1 MALNLLNDKSFNDYL
16 TDITYAGESV
26 PKQQNYRGEFESPDY
41 VYQHRDEIIKGILN
55 QYIKLRVREYIL
67 NMEHEPAFIPVD
79 KNRADLP
86 SWTGTV
92 FNRGDK
98 IYEFDGTKMS
108 DKLRGD
114 VITVR
119 DYLYDVAGMYV
130 DKVIETARR
139 TKRKPR
145 IRYDYLK
152 TSNEFATFDMALD
165 AAHQWHEHMA
175 EELARRNKGKEL
187 LNKSLVGVQ
196 HIMDLPGNM
205 AAYQLMTPDALDF
218 ESDYMGHCVGRGSYD
233 ADVASG
239 KTKIY
244 SIRDE
249 HGEPHVTLE
258 VRGTGVHQIK
268 GKQNKAPVRK
278 YVPAVVKF
286 IESQHLEIVN
296 DLKNLGLI
304 RQDGKFY
311 DIYNLPKNFV
321 VKGDL
326 DLSDMELTELP
337 DLSTVTVLGNFNC
350 EHNQLTSL
358 VGAPKSVG
366 GDFVCKFNQLTSL
379 TGAPKSVGGDFYCHC
394 NQLTSLTGAPKSVGG
409 DFWCEHKQLTS
420 LEHAPKS
427 VGGSFLCNHNQLTSL
442 VGAPE
447 SVGRSFDCKFNQL
460 TSLVGAPK
468 SVGGDFV
475 CNFNQLT
482 SLVGT
487 PKSVGG
493 GFWCDSNQLTS
504 LTGAPKSIS
513 GGFFCSSNQLTSLV
527 GAPESVGMDFYCSSN
542 QLTSL
547 VGAPESVGMDF
558 NCGYNQ
564 LTSLTGAP
572 KSISGGFSCSYNQ
585 LTSLVGAP
593 ESVGRSFDCEYNQL
607 TSLVGAPKSVGGDF
621 LCRYNKLT
629 GLEHAPESVGRRFDC
644 RNNQLTG
651 LSGAPKDAEWYMFGD
666 LNTPEKMIA
675 PEYLAGKNTDIPDDI
690 LKIMID
696 NYKKHQAENFRHGTQ
711 RIIDNENPTPIVPQ
725 NNNITNR

>member
-67 NMEHEPAFIPVD
+67 NTEHEPAFIPVD
-79 KNRADLP
+79 ETRTDLP
-86 SWTGTV
+86 SWTGAV

-218 ESDYMGHCVGRGSYD
+218 ESDYMGHCVGQGSYD

-244 SIRDE
+244 YIRDE

-258 VRGTGVHQIK
+258 VRGTEVHQIK
-268 GKQNKAPVRK
+268 GKQNKAPVSK
-278 YVPAVVKF
+278 YVPSVVKF
-286 IESQHLEIVN
+286 IESQHFEIVN

-337 DLSTVTVLGNFNC
+337 DLSTVTVLGSFDC
-350 EHNQLTSL
+350 E
-358 VGAPKSVG
+358 
-366 GDFVCKFNQLTSL
+366 DNQLTSL
-379 TGAPKSVGGDFYCHC
+379 TGAPKSVGGGFYCNG
-394 NQLTSLTGAPKSVGG
+394 NQLTSLAGAPKSVSGNFSCSNNQLTSLVGAPKSVSGNFNCSNTQLTSLVGAPQSVGG
-409 DFWCEHKQLTS
+409 DFYCGHNQLTS
-420 LEHAPKS
+420 LEHAPES
-427 VGGSFLCNHNQLTSL
+427 VGGSFWCNHNQLTSL

-447 SVGRSFDCKFNQL
+447 SVVQSFFCEH
-460 TSLVGAPK
+460 
-468 SVGGDFV
+468 
-475 CNFNQLT
+475 
-482 SLVGT
+482 
-487 PKSVGG
+487 
-493 GFWCDSNQLTS
+493 NQLTS

-513 GGFFCSSNQLTSLV
+513 GMFSCDRNQLTSLV
-527 GAPESVGMDFYCSSN
+527 GAPESVG
-542 QLTSL
+542 
-547 VGAPESVGMDF
+547 
-558 NCGYNQ
+558 GYFLCRNKQ
-564 LTSLTGAP
+564 
-572 KSISGGFSCSYNQ
+572 
-585 LTSLVGAP
+585 V
-593 ESVGRSFDCEYNQL
+593 
-607 TSLVGAPKSVGGDF
+607 TSLVGAPK
-621 LCRYNKLT
+621 
-629 GLEHAPESVGRRFDC
+629 
-644 RNNQLTG
+644 
-651 LSGAPKDAEWYMFGD
+651 DAEGYMFGD

-675 PEYLAGKNTDIPDDI
+675 PEYLRGKNTDIPDDV
-690 LKIMID
+690 LEIMIK
-696 NYKKHQAENFRHGTQ
+696 NYKKHQIDNFKHGT
-711 RIIDNENPTPIVPQ
+711 ENIPDAGPTDMAGISQ
-725 NNNITNR
+725 NVLEI

>member
-1 MALNLLNDKSFNDYL
+1 MALNLLNDKAFNDYL

-55 QYIKLRVREYIL
+55 QYIKLRVRDYIL
-67 NMEHEPAFIPVD
+67 NLEKEPAFVPVD
-79 KNRADLP
+79 KERADLP
-86 SWTGTV
+86 SWTGAV
-92 FNRGDK
+92 FNKGGK
-98 IYEFDGTKMS
+98 LYEFDGTKMS

-119 DYLYDVAGMYV
+119 DYLHDVAGMYV
-130 DKVIETARR
+130 DKVIETAKQ

-187 LNKSLVGVQ
+187 LKKSLVGVQ

-205 AAYQLMTPDALDF
+205 AAYQLMTPGALDF
-218 ESDYMGHCVGRGSYD
+218 ESDYMGHCVGKGSYD

-258 VRGTGVHQIK
+258 VRGTKVHQIK

-278 YVPAVVKF
+278 YVPSVVKF
-286 IESQHLEIVN
+286 IESQKFDVVN

-304 RQDGKFY
+304 YQDGKFY

-321 VKGDL
+321 VKGNL
-326 DLSDMELTELP
+326 DLSDMGLTELP
-337 DLSTVTVLGNFNC
+337 DLSTVTVLGSFYC
-350 EHNQLTSL
+350 FGNQLTSL

-366 GDFVCKFNQLTSL
+366 GDF
-379 TGAPKSVGGDFYCHC
+379 
-394 NQLTSLTGAPKSVGG
+394 
-409 DFWCEHKQLTS
+409 WCYNNK
-420 LEHAPKS
+420 
-427 VGGSFLCNHNQLTSL
+427 LTSL

-447 SVGRSFDCKFNQL
+447 SVGGWFDCDNNQL

-468 SVGGDFV
+468 SVGRDFY
-475 CNFNQLT
+475 CRFNQLT
-482 SLVGT
+482 NLVGA
-487 PKSVGG
+487 PESVSGS
-493 GFWCDSNQLTS
+493 FYCSN
-504 LTGAPKSIS
+504 
-513 GGFFCSSNQLTSLV
+513 NQLTSLV
-527 GAPESVGMDFYCSSN
+527 GAPESIGGAFYCSSN

-547 VGAPESVGMDF
+547 VGAP
-558 NCGYNQ
+558 
-564 LTSLTGAP
+564 
-572 KSISGGFSCSYNQ
+572 KSAGTYLFGKLNN
-585 LTSLVGAP
+585 P
-593 ESVGRSFDCEYNQL
+593 EE
-607 TSLVGAPKSVGGDF
+607 
-621 LCRYNKLT
+621 
-629 GLEHAPESVGRRFDC
+629 
-644 RNNQLTG
+644 
-651 LSGAPKDAEWYMFGD
+651 
-666 LNTPEKMIA
+666 MIA
-675 PEYLAGKNTDIPDDI
+675 PEYLAGKNTDIPRDV

-696 NYKKHQAENFRHGTQ
+696 NYKKHQINNFRHGT
-711 RIIDNENPTPIVPQ
+711 E
-725 NNNITNR
+725 NITGITGAKIWRVFHRMFWKYNDKKS

>member
-16 TDITYAGESV
+16 TDITYAGEHA

-41 VYQHRDEIIKGILN
+41 VYQHRDEIVKGILN

-86 SWTGTV
+86 SWTGAI

-130 DKVIETARR
+130 DKVIETARH

-175 EELARRNKGKEL
+175 EELARRNKKQEL
-187 LNKSLVGVQ
+187 LKKSLVGAQ
-196 HIMDLPGNM
+196 HVMDLPNGM
-205 AAYQLMTPDALDF
+205 VAYQLMTPDALDF
-218 ESDYMGHCVGRGSYD
+218 ESDYMGHCVGRGAYD

-239 KTKIY
+239 RTKIY

-249 HGEPHVTLE
+249 RGEPHVTLE

-304 RQDGKFY
+304 RQDGKLY

-321 VKGDL
+321 VKGNL
-326 DLSDMELTELP
+326 DLTRMGLTELP
-337 DLSTVTVLGNFNC
+337 DLGTVTVLGSFDC
-350 EHNQLTSL
+350 
-358 VGAPKSVG
+358 GY
-366 GDFVCKFNQLTSL
+366 NQLTSL
-379 TGAPKSVGGDFYCHC
+379 TGAPKSVGGCFHC
-394 NQLTSLTGAPKSVGG
+394 KNNKLTSLVGAPKSVEG
-409 DFWCEHKQLTS
+409 DFDCFGNQLIS

-427 VGGSFLCNHNQLTSL
+427 IGGYFDCGYNQLTSLVGAPKSVHGDFYCRFNQLTGLVGGPESVGGDFDCFGNQLTSL

-447 SVGRSFDCKFNQL
+447 SVGGDFSCSHNQLTSLSGAPESVGGGFYCHNNKL

-468 SVGGDFV
+468 D
-475 CNFNQLT
+475 
-482 SLVGT
+482 
-487 PKSVGG
+487 
-493 GFWCDSNQLTS
+493 
-504 LTGAPKSIS
+504 A
-513 GGFFCSSNQLTSLV
+513 
-527 GAPESVGMDFYCSSN
+527 
-542 QLTSL
+542 
-547 VGAPESVGMDF
+547 
-558 NCGYNQ
+558 
-564 LTSLTGAP
+564 
-572 KSISGGFSCSYNQ
+572 
-585 LTSLVGAP
+585 
-593 ESVGRSFDCEYNQL
+593 R
-607 TSLVGAPKSVGGDF
+607 
-621 LCRYNKLT
+621 RYI
-629 GLEHAPESVGRRFDC
+629 
-644 RNNQLTG
+644 
-651 LSGAPKDAEWYMFGD
+651 FGN
-666 LNTPEKMIA
+666 LNTPKKMVA
-675 PEYLAGKNTDIPDDI
+675 PEYLAGKDTDIHDNV
-690 LKIMID
+690 LEIMIK
-696 NYKKHQAENFRHGTQ
+696 NYKKHQAKNFRRGSKKVEARTTGGLDKISKFLKGLFRQ
-711 RIIDNENPTPIVPQ
+711 K
-725 NNNITNR
+725 